1 MGKLEYIRRNL
12 GLTKKEAA
20 KRLDLQ
26 YVYYCLFE
34 KCKKRG
40 SFDVWERVQEEF
52 NIPDEEMW
60 KIVREHLNK

>member
-12 GLTKKEAA
+12 GLTKKAAA
-20 KRLDLQ
+20 KMLNMQ

-40 SFDVWERVQEEF
+40 SIELWKDVQITF

-60 KIVREHLNK
+60 KIVKEHL